1 MTDNSSS
8 HDEPTTLPDLDE
20 SSLIFV
26 SPDGRD
32 DAEGTRSAPRSLSTD
47 TTRYADANGRS
58 IGVIEG
64 KYESWLIVF
73 ASLYGGF
80 PAVGGPRDPAKYRS
94 VIVGQGTC
102 LHVGKGVD
110 VVLDGLVL
118 EQGGPVSYDD
128 TAALVVDGSAV
139 VRNCEIHGPIC
150 KRTSTAV
157 SGAGSITLQRSIVR
171 GGRSSSPR
179 GVLCWG
185 KLVIEDSDIRG
196 GEGNDTCGIESVHS
210 TLVRRTK
217 IHGGNGTTRSTAI
230 EFDHDARLED
240 CDLVTA
246 VTAFREPFSPRVGA
260 TVTMHGCTLDGVA
273 DSDAL
278 ARFDSPPKR
287 KWTTPDDTG
296 NGTFEIETGFHGLY
310 WSGDTGPG
318 PAWAGGYSGPFQSF
332 ASFLTQGPAWKIP
345 TETRAEI
352 DAFVRSLDHGTSLDG
367 HLFGPGQ
374 PCFGCSPDHPF
385 GFHLTFTRE
394 GDEIVTRFVPLE
406 RHQGPV
412 GIMHGGL
419 VSTLG
424 DEIAAW
430 AIIGILGKFGFTASF
445 DAKLLRPVRIGVPVI
460 GRSKISRESRRV
472 VEVAVR
478 LSQEGLDAFTGT
490 FQFVLVDQSG
500 AERLMGGPIPEAW
513 KRFCRLRN
521 KGSLTSSRW
530 RSRAGS

>member
-1 MTDNSSS
+1 MTDAAKPHEESS
-8 HDEPTTLPDLDE
+8 TLPPLDE
-20 SSLIFV
+20 SSLVFV

-32 DAEGTRSAPRSLSTD
+32 DADGTRAAPRSLSSE
-47 TTRYADANGRS
+47 TTCYADENGRS

-64 KYESWLIVF
+64 TYETWLNVF

-80 PAVGGPRDPAKYRS
+80 PADGGPRDPSKHRS
-94 VIVGQGTC
+94 VIAGDGTC
-102 LHVGKGVD
+102 LQIGKGVD
-110 VVLDGLVL
+110 VILNGLVL
-118 EQGGPVSYDD
+118 EPRGSSAYDD
-128 TAALVVDGSAV
+128 VSALSIDGAALIQ
-139 VRNCEIHGPIC
+139 RCEIHGPTC
-150 KRTSTAV
+150 KRTSSAIT
-157 SGAGSITLQRSIVR
+157 GGGSITLQNTIVR

-179 GVLCWG
+179 GLLSWG
-185 KLVIEDSDIRG
+185 ALVIEDSEIHG
-196 GEGNDTCGIESVHS
+196 GEGRDTCAIESVHS
-210 TLVRRTK
+210 TVVRRTK
-217 IHGGNGTTRSTAI
+217 IHGGNGTSRSIAI
-230 EFDHDARLED
+230 EFDHDTYLDD

-246 VTAFREPFSPRVGA
+246 VTAFREPLTPRVGA
-260 TVTMHGCTLDGVA
+260 TATLHGCTLDGVA
-273 DSDAL
+273 ASDAL
-278 ARFDSPPKR
+278 TRFEVAPDR
-287 KWTTPDDTG
+287 LWITPDDTG
-296 NGTFEIETGFHGLY
+296 RGTYEIKTGWQGLY

-318 PAWAGGYSGPFQSF
+318 SAWAGGYSGPFQSF

-345 TETRAEI
+345 GETQAQI
-352 DAFVRSLDHGTSLDG
+352 DSFVRSLDRGTSLDG

-424 DEIAAW
+424 DEVAAW

-445 DAKLLRPVRIGVPVI
+445 DAKLLRPVRIGIPVI

-478 LSQEGLDAFTGT
+478 LSQDGLDAFTGT

-513 KRFCRLRN
+513 KRFCR
-521 KGSLTSSRW
+521 
-530 RSRAGS
+530 